1 MNLAAIQI
9 DIICIVMLALILVTL
24 HHETHIRLQTKAFK
38 MVLGW
43 FLVFSAIDMVAQLIP
58 QTATDAALTL
68 IFAKIFSCSFV
79 GLSWLMY
86 IYLFAE
92 SNSYQLRKW
101 APLVTSPLIIVN
113 LYALIY
119 VFRNFGT
126 GQVPMNDG
134 LWITFVVVT
143 VGYILAASWI
153 AIGRAKKCKNKFMR
167 RTYYYLAFV
176 MFIPMAAL
184 GVQSHFMDI
193 VISAPVMVLVML
205 HLYIL
210 SLQNQISTDPIT
222 GLNNKQRLITH
233 LETIIQ
239 KNGSDRRIFLIQ
251 LEIDN
256 LREISKDFGK
266 ATYERVVE
274 FAGGFLKEQCKGL
287 DVFLSR
293 VNKGTFVIVAE
304 KEEFAEIEAL
314 CRDII
319 GNSKKSKI
327 QGLIPWK
334 ITFNIYWSEYGAESV
349 NSIDDLFSDLKN
361 HCINPPAPLP
371 KYKRKKAK
379 NA

>member
-1 MNLAAIQI
+1 MSLAAIQVNT
-9 DIICIVMLALILVTL
+9 ICIFMLALILATFHRNGQL
-24 HHETHIRLQTKAFK
+24 KLQTRAFK

-43 FLVFSAIDMVAQLIP
+43 FILFSVLDIIAHLIP
-58 QTATDAALTL
+58 PTATDAALLL
-68 IFAKIFSCSFV
+68 IFAKVFTCSFV

-86 IYLFAE
+86 IYFVTE
-92 SNSYQLRKW
+92 SNSYKLRKW
-101 APLVTSPLIIVN
+101 APLVASPLIIVN
-113 LYALIY
+113 LYAIIY
-119 VFRNFGT
+119 VIKNFGT
-126 GQVPMNDG
+126 GQVPLNDG
-134 LWITFVVVT
+134 LWITFIVVT
-143 VGYILAASWI
+143 IGYILAASWI
-153 AIGRAKKCKNKFMR
+153 AIGRAKKCRNRFMR
-167 RTYYYLAFV
+167 RSYYYQAFV

-193 VISAPVMVLVML
+193 VISAPVMVFVML
-205 HLYIL
+205 HLYIR
-210 SLQNQISTDPIT
+210 SLQDQISTDPIT

-293 VNKGTFVIVAE
+293 VNKGTFVMVAE